1 MYPNCLLLLVISK
14 SDFFRVRFKYI
25 VLILSKS
32 NFSSD
37 FWTNF
42 IQILF
47 SYMNILLKLFFYFSY
62 YPISSNSGLLFICSI
77 QLFVIR
83 SIIKYWKK
91 VDYMVLKT
99 KICYTTSVLES
110 RQYFLQNVIKHFPCK
125 TKPIIVIGF

>member
-62 YPISSNSGLLFICSI
+62 YPISSNSGLLFICI